1 MIGFWVGAA
10 VLSLGA
16 LSFVLLP
23 AWRSRQSSGRWS
35 RLGVSV
41 ASLLVPVSVG
51 LYLGVNTWNGETV
64 VSADSLPP
72 VAELVAGLEA
82 RLSEN
87 PDDAFGWQL
96 LGQSYMAMGLY
107 PDARQALREAWGRT
121 TDPDNELKLA
131 LGEAEALTD
140 RQALLGAAGD
150 LFEEVLATEPANPK
164 ALWYGGLAALETQ
177 RGEGVRER
185 WTQLLAL
192 GPPAPVAEVLRQQLA
207 SMAGSV
213 SGSAPSDVRI
223 EVAEA
228 PEPTGLQLQLRVT
241 LAEGLSREGFG
252 PTAALFIFARD
263 PNGGPPLAVI
273 RQGASAVP
281 GEFSLSDANAML
293 PGRSLAD
300 SEALTIVARISASGQ
315 PTASP
320 GDLFGEL
327 TYRTAEGSGGVD
339 LVIDQVAQ

>member
-1 MIGFWVGAA
+1 MIGFWIGAA

-23 AWRSRQSSGRWS
+23 AWRSRQRSGRWS
-35 RLGVSV
+35 TLGVSV
-41 ASLLVPVSVG
+41 ASLLVPACVG
-51 LYLGVNTWNGETV
+51 LYLVINTWNVEMAESEG
-64 VSADSLPP
+64 ALPP
-72 VAELVAGLEA
+72 VEELIAGLEA
-82 RLSEN
+82 RLTEN
-87 PDDAFGWQL
+87 PNDALGWRL

-140 RQALLGAAGD
+140 RQALYGAAGE
-150 LFEEVLATEPANPK
+150 LFEEVLVTEPANPK
-164 ALWYGGLAALETQ
+164 ALWYGGLAALESQ
-177 RGEGVRER
+177 RPEVARER

-192 GPPAPVAEVLRQQLA
+192 GPPEPVAQVLRQQLDSLAGPA
-207 SMAGSV
+207 SGLDTSDARV
-213 SGSAPSDVRI
+213 EAAEPS
-223 EVAEA
+223 
-228 PEPTGLQLQLRVT
+228 GLQLQLRVT
-241 LAEGLSREGFG
+241 LAEGLSQEGFG
-252 PTAALFIFARD
+252 STAALYIFARD

-300 SEALTIVARISASGQ
+300 SEALTIVARLSASGQ

-320 GDLFGEL
+320 GGLFGEL
-327 TYRTAEGSGGVD
+327 TFRTAEGSGGVD
-339 LVIDQVAQ
+339 LVIDLVAQ